1 VQSAPFAA
9 TVKAF
14 PHADVAS
21 WTSSPNA
28 RLITLAAGAYVYQDI
43 DEINFQTGNPH
54 QPLSGLVTGYFQC
67 QIGFN
72 GVEQYTIFELSL
84 ENSVTGRIYQKRRFN
99 SPDHEV
105 TYNVNMVA
113 VDTDQADSQKLRL
126 RIACV
131 SGTPTG
137 LRLFSP
143 MITEDPYT
151 VYAPTG
157 ADPVDFVH
165 SWDLNT
171 ELVRVDGR
179 FQLPSKPDAQ
189 AGVSDLRGGEMY
201 WNGTALKVWDGSTWK
216 TVTIS

>member
-1 VQSAPFAA
+1 
-9 TVKAF
+9 
-14 PHADVAS
+14 
-21 WTSSPNA
+21 
-28 RLITLAAGAYVYQDI
+28 
-43 DEINFQTGNPH
+43 
-54 QPLSGLVTGYFQC
+54 
-67 QIGFN
+67 
-72 GVEQYTIFELSL
+72 
-84 ENSVTGRIYQKRRFN
+84 
-99 SPDHEV
+99 
-105 TYNVNMVA
+105 MVA